1 MALIIP
7 KCNAEPETLDLT
19 LKVYYN
25 ADGWLENADLIDRL
39 SSALIDA
46 GIETE
51 KKEPQSYTKK
61 TQVLSYYGLI
71 EWEDETN
78 NQSRRRITE
87 SGKKFYELRTAHD
100 LLGIQ
105 KLLLQILNN
114 NTFGRNVLGC
124 DSDSDI
130 EAPNVFLKSTLIL
143 GTLTNKEFAFIVGE
157 MELRQRDFADVLF
170 EVFLKRKN
178 GETVAPGTDAAKWAD
193 PKPIIALAD
202 WGIFE
207 VTKSGGAKYYSLSN
221 DFVKSFSS
229 QLSTLRTKNTE
240 TKRFSS
246 TYGNSQSRKEA
257 FHSYLLN
264 NAGISNT
271 SSAEHYYR
279 DIVKDIVNNEVI
291 SETNSESS
299 SIFDIDNIQAA
310 KRIEENVKA
319 NPENRDSFSG
329 YPGAACS
336 HYVGFLKYLSKNS
349 CSNDVL
355 RFTEKPLQKITYGAP
370 GTGKSH
376 AVNVDTKGQAVI
388 RTTFH
393 PDSDYSTFVGAYKPT
408 MTKVRKCIVIDKEE
422 REITPLA
429 ENSEYERKI
438 QYSFVK
444 QAFLKAYLGA
454 WKKFTEPKTD
464 DEGKEVILPQFL
476 VIEEINRGNCAQ
488 IFGDLFQLLDRDD
501 NKFSSYPIEA
511 DADLQQ
517 EIANAFENDPLY
529 KLTNKINV
537 EGIIKDY
544 TSNYADENGNPC
556 TLSNDIQSGRV
567 LLLPKNL
574 YIWATMNTSDQS
586 LFPIDSAFK
595 RRWVWEYVRISEGHD
610 KQNNNEPLRWYIAI
624 KDEQYD
630 WWSFLNKINERIG
643 SITSSEDKKL
653 GYFFCKAEDGKISAE
668 KFVSK
673 VCFYLWNDVF
683 KDFGFGKKDQSAAF
697 KKENGKDIAFDDF
710 YTEDP
715 ETFKSKVNEDLLETF
730 MQKLEVDTVAKRLEK
745 ENKAAENNN
754 NAPQQNEV
762 PTE

>member
-1 MALIIP
+1 MEDYNNLVNELKSLNEEIGSYAFYILGLKYASALDSINISKLVKSAGLTDSMQKEIGKAKRVAELIRSGKYGLSYFPSQNKNIVFTKDQLAKILANLYTDTDIASTAAGGIFTFSYGKHVVDIYSPTELIEAAHNINPKVKTRYSAELNGAFLMYRYFRKHPDLFEHTNNELISLII
-7 KCNAEPETLDLT
+7 
-19 LKVYYN
+19 
-25 ADGWLENADLIDRL
+25 
-39 SSALIDA
+39 
-46 GIETE
+46 
-51 KKEPQSYTKK
+51 
-61 TQVLSYYGLI
+61 
-71 EWEDETN
+71 
-78 NQSRRRITE
+78 
-87 SGKKFYELRTAHD
+87 H
-100 LLGIQ
+100 
-105 KLLLQILNN
+105 
-114 NTFGRNVLGC
+114 
-124 DSDSDI
+124 
-130 EAPNVFLKSTLIL
+130 
-143 GTLTNKEFAFIVGE
+143 
-157 MELRQRDFADVLF
+157 
-170 EVFLKRKN
+170 
-178 GETVAPGTDAAKWAD
+178 
-193 PKPIIALAD
+193 
-202 WGIFE
+202 
-207 VTKSGGAKYYSLSN
+207 
-221 DFVKSFSS
+221 
-229 QLSTLRTKNTE
+229 
-240 TKRFSS
+240 
-246 TYGNSQSRKEA
+246 GNLSRKTPIG
-257 FHSYLLN
+257 F
-264 NAGISNT
+264 
-271 SSAEHYYR
+271 
-279 DIVKDIVNNEVI
+279 DVK
-291 SETNSESS
+291 
-299 SIFDIDNIQAA
+299 
-310 KRIEENVKA
+310 
-319 NPENRDSFSG
+319 
-329 YPGAACS
+329 
-336 HYVGFLKYLSKNS
+336 
-349 CSNDVL
+349 
-355 RFTEKPLQKITYGAP
+355 KPLQKITYGAP

-376 AVNVDTKGQAVI
+376 GINIDTKGQAVI

-408 MTKVRKCIVIDKEE
+408 MTKVRKCIVINKEE
-422 REITPLA
+422 REVKPLA
-429 ENSEYERKI
+429 QNSEYESKI

-454 WKKFTEPKTD
+454 WKKYTEPKTD

-488 IFGDLFQLLDRDD
+488 IFGDLFQLLDRQD

-517 EIANAFENDPLY
+517 EIANAFANDPLY
-529 KLTNKINV
+529 KLSNKINV

-556 TLSNDIQSGRV
+556 TLSDDIQSGRV

-595 RRWVWEYVRISEGHD
+595 RRWDWEYVRISEGRD

-624 KDEQYD
+624 NEEQYD

-715 ETFKSKVNEDLLETF
+715 ETFKSKVNENLLETF
-730 MQKLEVDTVAKRLEK
+730 MQKLEVDTVAKRLEN